1 MNIQPVMNLLERLEH
16 VRQSKPDHWRAR
28 CPVHQSDKS
37 KSRTL
42 SICESDTGGVL
53 IHCFAG
59 CAYDAVLDAVGLQP
73 SDMYPKDE
81 SIERIRHARVPAGQS
96 YRRVIET
103 ARSAATIVE
112 VGARM
117 LSQGEALDSDD
128 LVTLAGAS
136 EDLRGMLDV

>member
-1 MNIQPVMNLLERLEH
+1 
-16 VRQSKPDHWRAR
+16 
-28 CPVHQSDKS
+28 
-37 KSRTL
+37 
-42 SICESDTGGVL
+42 
-53 IHCFAG
+53 
-59 CAYDAVLDAVGLQP
+59 
-73 SDMYPKDE
+73 MYPKDE

-117 LSQGEALDSDD
+117 LSQGEALDRDD
-128 LVTLAGAS
+128 LIVLAGAS

>member
-1 MNIQPVMNLLERLEH
+1 MNIQPVINLLDRLEH

-28 CPVHQSDKS
+28 CPAHQSDKS
-37 KSRTL
+37 RSRTL

-73 SDMYPKDE
+73 SDLYPKDE
-81 SIERIRHARVPAGQS
+81 SIERTRHAQKPAGKS
-96 YRRVIET
+96 YRPIIQAAQR
-103 ARSAATIVE
+103 AATIVE

-117 LSQGEALDSDD
+117 LSRGEPLDSDD
-128 LVTLAGAS
+128 LIVLAGAS
-136 EDLRGMLDV
+136 EDLRRMLDV

>member
-37 KSRTL
+37 RSRTL

-59 CAYDAVLDAVGLQP
+59 CAYDGVLAAVGLQP

-81 SIERIRHARVPAGQS
+81 SIERIRHAQRPVGKS

-117 LSQGEALDSDD
+117 LSQGEALDRDD
-128 LVTLAGAS
+128 LIVLAGAS